1 MKSQL
6 ITLLLIGSLFSLTAC
21 QTPTT
26 DTEESP
32 TTEQEETTIEEP
44 EEPGMSE
51 EESTEDSADE

>member
-32 TTEQEETTIEEP
+32 TTEQEET